1 MCLSSTTLS
10 TPGNKT
16 AAQSHHKNVP
26 MASVTAPFNLLRPVL
41 GFWQRAPAPSD
52 PMFALSNML
61 GADEGQGLQHGES
74 LADT

>member
-1 MCLSSTTLS
+1 MLKLNHTVDPREQDCSTKPSQECPHGQCDSPL
-10 TPGNKT
+10 
-16 AAQSHHKNVP
+16 
-26 MASVTAPFNLLRPVL
+26 NLLRPVL